1 MKYLISLMMILAV
14 TGSMALAQSSSA
26 WREFTRDGEEFTV
39 AFPEEIK
46 YEELPGPARSV
57 NYWSRAE
64 QVRVFI
70 ASEARN
76 SHPILDQ
83 AMNIIAGYG
92 MTETEISSIP
102 AKRYRRTDDRFVY
115 GAVTV
120 STEGRSYFFFA
131 VAPLGNEDDVNRFLE
146 SVRIDPKAILT
157 NETSIETPKSAEKS
171 TKPNFDQKSPFG
183 AGRSGTTSPFGA
195 GRSSTEVPPPTD
207 PMSRPQSDNSGVR
220 ILSKPR
226 PSYND
231 IARLFRIDGS
241 VTLRVTF
248 SADGKIGATTIVSAL
263 PFGLTE
269 SAIGA
274 ARAIRFEPA
283 RRDGK
288 PYSVTK
294 VVEYT
299 FTLY

>member
-1 MKYLISLMMILAV
+1 MKYLVTLMMILAV
-14 TGSMALAQSSSA
+14 SGSTAVAQSSSA
-26 WREFTRDGEEFTV
+26 WREFTRDSEEFTV

-46 YEELPGPARSV
+46 YAELPGPARSAT
-57 NYWSRAE
+57 YWSRSD
-64 QVRVFI
+64 QVRIFI

-83 AMNIIAGYG
+83 ALNIIDGYG
-92 MTETEISSIP
+92 VTETEISSVP

-131 VAPLGNEDDVNRFLE
+131 VVPIGSADDADRFLD
-146 SVRIDPKAILT
+146 SVRLAPRPLEPG
-157 NETSIETPKSAEKS
+157 ETPVEVPKSAEKS
-171 TKPNFDQKSPFG
+171 PKTNFDKKPPFS
-183 AGRSGTTSPFGA
+183 AGRSESTSPFGA
-195 GRSSTEVPPPTD
+195 GRSSNQVPPPTD

-220 ILSKPR
+220 ILSRPR
-226 PSYND
+226 PSYNE
-231 IARLFRIDGS
+231 IARLLRIEGTVVLRITFGVDG
-241 VTLRVTF
+241 T
-248 SADGKIGATTIVSAL
+248 IGAVSVISAL

-274 ARAIRFEPA
+274 ARAIKFEPA

-288 PYSVTK
+288 PYSVAK
-294 VVEYT
+294 NVEYS
-299 FTLY
+299 FEIY

>member
-1 MKYLISLMMILAV
+1 MKFLITLMMILAV
-14 TGSMALAQSSSA
+14 SGSIAVGQSSSA
-26 WREFTRDGEEFTV
+26 WREFTRDSEEFTV

-46 YEELPGPARSV
+46 YEELPGPARSAT
-57 NYWSRAE
+57 YWSRSD
-64 QVRVFI
+64 QVRIFI

-83 AMNIIAGYG
+83 ALNIIDGYG

-131 VAPLGNEDDVNRFLE
+131 VAPIGSADDADRFLD
-146 SVRIDPKAILT
+146 SVRLAPRPLEPG
-157 NETSIETPKSAEKS
+157 ETPVEAPKSAEKS
-171 TKPNFDQKSPFG
+171 TKTNFDQKPPFG
-183 AGRSGTTSPFGA
+183 AGRSETTSPFGA
-195 GRSSTEVPPPTD
+195 GRSSNQVPPPTD

-220 ILSKPR
+220 VLSKPR
-226 PSYND
+226 PSYTD
-231 IARLFRIDGS
+231 IARLLRIDGS
-241 VTLRVTF
+241 VILKVTF
-248 SADGKIGATTIVSAL
+248 GADGAIGPVTILAAL

-274 ARAIRFEPA
+274 ARSIKFEPA

-288 PYSVTK
+288 PYTVAK
-294 VVEYT
+294 NVEYT
-299 FTLY
+299 FTVY